1 MTTFEQ
7 LTIDQLEEAAAFI
20 AALNTNKK
28 FHIGFCGTEI
38 EDILNDLHEDFIVE
52 NQVNVFVS
60 RHAGHITGLIGFDI
74 YDETGE
80 VWGPFSSEQH
90 AENQLQLWHFATA
103 KIGEVKVFLF
113 FINEEN
119 SFQKQFMHTIEAKK
133 SSDQLYLKLSKA
145 TFHPAEAMQSKPY
158 SKQDFAQFEA
168 IHSQEFPNTYYSAKT
183 IVEKLHHSANQLVI
197 LQENH
202 TVKGYA
208 YFEMDD
214 TLHSTHLEFIAIA
227 PEYRG
232 QGLGKQLLNEV
243 LTLIFANATITQVTL
258 TVNNTNTEANRLYY
272 QTGFQKVNALVS
284 YVLTF

>member
-1 MTTFEQ
+1 MTTSEQ

-28 FHIGFCGTEI
+28 FHIGFCDTEI

-60 RHAGHITGLIGFDI
+60 RHAGHITGLVGFDI
-74 YDETGE
+74 YDGIGE

-103 KIGEVKVFLF
+103 KIDEIRKFIF
-113 FINEEN
+113 FINKEN
-119 SFQKQFMHTIEAKK
+119 TFQQQFMDTIEAKK
-133 SSDQLYLKLSKA
+133 SSDELYLKLTKA
-145 TFHPAEAMQSKPY
+145 TFQPAEAMQSEPY
-158 SKQDFAQFEA
+158 SEQDFAQFEA

-183 IVEKLHHSANQLVI
+183 IVDKLHNSAHQLVI
-197 LQENH
+197 LKENYK
-202 TVKGYA
+202 VQGYA
-208 YFEMDD
+208 HFETDD
-214 TLHSTHLEFIAIA
+214 EQQSTHLEFIAIA

-232 QGLGKQLLNEV
+232 QGLGKQLLNEA
-243 LTLIFANATITQVTL
+243 LTLIFANAAITQVTL

>member
-7 LTIDQLEEAAAFI
+7 LTIKQLEEAAAFI
-20 AALNTNKK
+20 AALNTKKK

-52 NQVNVFVS
+52 NQVNIFVS
-60 RHAGHITGLIGFDI
+60 RHAGVITGLIGFDT

-80 VWGPFSSEQH
+80 VWGPFSIDQH

-103 KIGEVKVFLF
+103 KIGEVKEFLF

-119 SFQKQFMHTIEAKK
+119 TFQQQFMDTIKAKK
-133 SSDQLYLKLSKA
+133 SSDELYLKLTKA
-145 TFHPAEAMQSKPY
+145 TFQPVEAVESKPY
-158 SKQDFAQFEA
+158 SEQDFTQFEA

-183 IVEKLHHSANQLVI
+183 IIEKLHHSANQLVI
-197 LQENH
+197 LKENH
-202 TVKGYA
+202 TVQGYA
-208 YFEMDD
+208 YFETDD
-214 TLHSTHLEFIAIA
+214 KQQSSHLEFIAIA
-227 PEYRG
+227 PDYRG
-232 QGLGKQLLNEV
+232 QGLGKQLLNEA
-243 LTLIFANATITQVTL
+243 LTLIFKNEAITQVTL

-272 QTGFQKVNALVS
+272 QTGFQKVDALVS